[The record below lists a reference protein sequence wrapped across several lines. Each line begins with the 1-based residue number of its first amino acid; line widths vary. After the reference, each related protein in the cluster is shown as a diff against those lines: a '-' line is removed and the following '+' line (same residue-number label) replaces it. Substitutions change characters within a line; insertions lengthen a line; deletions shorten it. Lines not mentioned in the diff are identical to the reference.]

1 MSDHSSHDSCDD
13 FIEIYDGAL
22 SADACRAITARF
34 DASDKVQRGRTGQ
47 GVDVSKKDSYD
58 LTLDGQA
65 DWADVHQLLVE
76 TTLKHLQDYMRKY
89 RFLLMGALS
98 PTLADPATGRPTVLS
113 VDNFERLGEPLVP
126 DLVEAMYR
134 CGRINL
140 QKYLGGSGGYHHWH
154 SELYPQD
161 AGCESLHRVLLF
173 QFYLNDV
180 AEGGET
186 EFFYQRRSIEPRAG
200 RLVIAPAGFTHT
212 HKGHVPRSGDKYI
225 ATSWILFRRA
235 EQLYGG

>member
-1 MSDHSSHDSCDD
+1 MSND

-22 SADACRAITARF
+22 SAADCQAITARF
-34 DASDKVQRGRTGQ
+34 DASNKVMRGRTGH

-58 LTLDGQA
+58 LTLENQG
-65 DWADVHQLLVE
+65 DWADVNRLLAD
-76 TTLKHLQDYMRKY
+76 TTLKYLHDYMRKY
-89 RFLLMGALS
+89 RFLVMGALS
-98 PTLADPATGRPTVLS
+98 PTLPDPASGRPSVLS
-113 VDNFERLGEPLVP
+113 LDNFERLGEPNLTE
-126 DLVEAMYR
+126 LIQAMYR

-161 AGCESLHRVLLF
+161 ASCESLHRVLLF

-186 EFFYQRRSIEPRAG
+186 EFFYQQRSIEPRAG

-235 EQLYGG
+235 EELYGG